1 MNTFIYVY
9 IDIYIYIY
17 SDLPDETICIYIY
30 IQISFK
36 TGCVCVVFLRASPH
50 STNCVIIIIALIVLE
65 DKEFLSRF
73 VEQICYI
80 YIHNLEFVY
89 NFICLDKPSHF
100 CDKFSR
106 SGVYIYKTNI
116 TSYYIHVY
124 IYIDIYIYVIYIH
137 VFLNSR

>member
-1 MNTFIYVY
+1 MKQYVY
-9 IDIYIYIY
+9 I
-17 SDLPDETICIYIY
+17 C

-80 YIHNLEFVY
+80 YIY
-89 NFICLDKPSHF
+89 TI
-100 CDKFSR
+100 
-106 SGVYIYKTNI
+106 
-116 TSYYIHVY
+116 
-124 IYIDIYIYVIYIH
+124 
-137 VFLNSR
+137 